1 MVGPQSSNIQAPDVE
16 TGPPLND
23 PFGHHL
29 AYSSGR
35 SNSMGAEA
43 SRYEEVFH
51 LCSLSHDEVPV
62 RREGLRA
69 IEQGDDFSLA
79 DGGYP
84 FHRQGRKRLKMLVI
98 GFEEFLGE
106 IPGNPVEGPGN
117 RIMFVSSHT
126 WSTQLFTKIDQEIRI
141 THGGHSARN
150 SFDRFGDD
158 ILVLHGNVGD
168 GDSTHF
174 PYVWKQ

>member
-16 TGPPLND
+16 TGSPLND

-29 AYSSGR
+29 AYSSRR

-43 SRYEEVFH
+43 SRHEEVFPF
-51 LCSLSHDEVPV
+51 CSLSHDEISV
-62 RREGLRA
+62 RSESLRA
-69 IEQGDDFSLA
+69 IEQGDDFSFA

-84 FHRQGRKRLKMLVI
+84 FHRQDRKRLKMFII
-98 GFEEFLGE
+98 GFEKFLSK
-106 IPGNPVEGPGN
+106 ISGNPVQGPWNG
-117 RIMFVSSHT
+117 IMFVSSHNE
-126 WSTQLFTKIDQEIRI
+126 STHLFTKIDQKIRV

-158 ILVLHGNVGD
+158 ILVQIGRA
-168 GDSTHF
+168 
-174 PYVWKQ
+174 